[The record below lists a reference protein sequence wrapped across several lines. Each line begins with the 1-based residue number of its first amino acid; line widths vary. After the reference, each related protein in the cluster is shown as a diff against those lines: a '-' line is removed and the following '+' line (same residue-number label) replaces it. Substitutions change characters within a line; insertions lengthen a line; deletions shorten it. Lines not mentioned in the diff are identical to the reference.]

1 MNDPIPAN
9 THTLAAMTQILV
21 DAHKLRQKAT
31 SFDEFF
37 TALTL
42 ITNNLLVIF
51 KREPAVERSVMAS
64 FLSSSLAH
72 HTRICTSLNHLSC
85 SLALSLAACGSCMCH
100 SHTHARLILGTGAIS
115 GPDRTGLGP

>member
-9 THTLAAMTQILV
+9 THTLAAVTQILV

-64 FLSSSLAH
+64 FLSSSLAL
-72 HTRICTSLNHLSC
+72 HTRICMVMHILQSPFLLPRFV
-85 SLALSLAACGSCMCH
+85 ACDLLFLH
-100 SHTHARLILGTGAIS
+100 VPLSHTHARLILCAGAIS
-115 GPDRTGLGP
+115 GLGP